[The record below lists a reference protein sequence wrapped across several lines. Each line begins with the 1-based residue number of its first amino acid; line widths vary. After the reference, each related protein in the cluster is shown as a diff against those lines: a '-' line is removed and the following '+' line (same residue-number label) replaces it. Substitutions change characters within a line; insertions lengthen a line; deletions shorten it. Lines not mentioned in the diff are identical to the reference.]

1 MQEADQLKL
10 ELHDIDTEIKNSN
23 GQIEALKQKIS
34 QEEKQLEQFTQ
45 TSDAAKVTNL
55 TVYIVGC

>member
-1 MQEADQLKL
+1 MKL

-34 QEEKQLEQFTQ
+34 QEEKQLEQLTQ
-45 TSDAAKVTNL
+45 TSDAAKVTTSNCL
-55 TVYIVGC
+55 YCRMLVKWFK